1 MTKNKND
8 IQEKDSKVKSSTKKT
23 KVKDETLE
31 SKVSQPN
38 VAGGYII
45 DIRGVYNYDRY

>member
-1 MTKNKND
+1 MTKNKNN

-38 VAGGYII
+38 VAGGYIRHK
-45 DIRGVYNYDRY
+45 RGL

>member
-38 VAGGYII
+38 VASGYIRHK
-45 DIRGVYNYDRY
+45 RGL